1 MGATEEQMK
10 LLDGAHVDHVS
21 YILILYSV
29 SFLLFLCMLN
39 YSTPGQSLTVLVVNI
54 LLHIY
59 VVNSEPRSIKLDAES
74 GTVPNG
80 RANGHLA
87 RDAEEF
93 ELHGL
98 ASDDEDDQNEEERLL
113 KEQNGTLS

>member
-1 MGATEEQMK
+1 MSDWAA
-10 LLDGAHVDHVS
+10 LDR
-21 YILILYSV
+21 
-29 SFLLFLCMLN
+29 FLQTDPRDVGCERAME
-39 YSTPGQSLTVLVVNI
+39 

-59 VVNSEPRSIKLDAES
+59 VENSEPRSIKLDAES
-74 GTVPNG
+74 GTIPNG